1 MGTLTFRLPDSLPPT
16 QVAELE
22 QACIAGGQDCMP
34 YLSQVLVDENQLYL
48 TRQTDESG
56 FLAVP
61 WLVDGMGMLMSP
73 TATLMERLAPY
84 HLPLEL
90 ARGKINQLRGQAADW
105 IMGGLIMPAGLPET
119 IRDATFA
126 FARAVSKSPQPE
138 AFGEAQL
145 ALEKGYDAAQRMVR
159 AYVDQVFQVRHLRQP
174 KLESLQACRL
184 HGVPAGEMEQAFLHC
199 FNTVAIPFSWKRI
212 SPTEKEQNWSE
223 YDALVAWAEKH
234 QLTILGGPL
243 LDFAG
248 QDLPDWLWS
257 KPRDIQGLGGRL
269 CDFAETAVRRYKG
282 KIRHW
287 QTTAASNW
295 AGTLAQTDEELLWL
309 THRIADAVRRVDPLL
324 EISIGIAHPFG
335 DYLACQERAQ
345 SPFVFVDTLMRT
357 GLKFGA
363 IDVEIA
369 MGISPRGSYVRDT
382 LDVSRIL
389 DLYALLGSPLQVT
402 LAYPASAGVDA
413 NADPDL
419 RVEGGWWR
427 GTQSAQTQ
435 ADWARSFS
443 SLALCKPFVRSV
455 VWSHLSDAEPHQFPH
470 CGLFDARGQARP
482 ALETFAELRSQHL
495 K

>member
-1 MGTLTFRLPDSLPPT
+1 MGTLTFRLPDSLPPP
-16 QVAELE
+16 QLAELE
-22 QACIAGGQDCMP
+22 LACVAGGQDCMP

-126 FARAVSKSPQPE
+126 FARAVAKSPEPE
-138 AFGEAQL
+138 AFGEAQS
-145 ALEKGYDAAQRMVR
+145 ALEKGYDAAERMVR

-184 HGVPAGEMEQAFLHC
+184 QSVPTGEMEQAFLRS
-199 FNTVAIPFSWKRI
+199 FNAAAIPFSWRQI

-223 YDALVAWAEKH
+223 YDVLVAWAEKH

-269 CDFAETAVRRYKG
+269 SDFAETAVRRYKG
-282 KIRHW
+282 RIRHW

-309 THRIADAVRRVDPLL
+309 THRIADSVRRIDPAL

-363 IDVEIA
+363 IDVEVA
-369 MGISPRGSYVRDT
+369 MGMSPRGSYVRDT

-402 LAYPASAGVDA
+402 LAYSAAEGVDA

-419 RVEGGWWR
+419 RIEGGWWR
-427 GTQSAQTQ
+427 GTHSAETQ
-435 ADWARSFS
+435 ADWARSFA
-443 SLALCKPFVRSV
+443 SLALCKPFVRSI

-470 CGLFDARGQARP
+470 CGLFDGRGQARP
-482 ALETFAELRSQHL
+482 ALEAFAELRSQHL
-495 K
+495 R